1 MKKLLIIAIVLTS
14 FNMDF
19 YAQHAWQIGGE
30 ITPQRSVLYN
40 WNDWNAEPWKL
51 DPMYRNELHINS
63 VSFGFFAAKNFNE
76 YISLEGRLLYSTQRQ
91 DYDKKIVPDKPIA
104 TGFLEFYTK
113 LNYLKLPVLLNIH
126 TTSSANAF
134 FSLGVGPQFS
144 YLLGYYETYSRE
156 YDEPYYSQYRR
167 TTKGKTMYVQD
178 ISERINNPVN
188 IDTAYN
194 LTKRMYSDI
203 NFGVAAYIGGNFF
216 LTDNIILQ
224 VNIRMD
230 YEFTNAE
237 NRNAELIIY
246 PDIYKIW
253 FSDIKSST
261 FPSNEKRRIT
271 HNITWGLSIG
281 LSVMLE

>member
-1 MKKLLIIAIVLTS
+1 MRKLIFLAFVLLVFKTVSIA
-14 FNMDF
+14 
-19 YAQHAWQIGGE
+19 QQAWQIGGE

-40 WNDWNAEPWKL
+40 WNDWNAEPWVL

-63 VSFGFFAAKNFNE
+63 VSFGFFAAKHFNE
-76 YISLEGRLLYSTQRQ
+76 YISLEGRLLYSAQRQ
-91 DYDKKIVPDKPIA
+91 DYDIKIVPDKPIA
-104 TGFLEFYTK
+104 TGFIEFYTK

-134 FSLGVGPQFS
+134 FSFSIGPQFS
-144 YLLGYYETYSRE
+144 YLLSYYETYSQE
-156 YDEPYYSQYRR
+156 HDEPYYSLIRR
-167 TTKGKTMYVQD
+167 TTKGKKMYVQD

-203 NFGVAAYIGGNFF
+203 NLGVAAYIGGNFF

-230 YEFTNAE
+230 YEFTNTE
-237 NRNAELIIY
+237 NRNAELVIE
-246 PDIYKIW
+246 PDIYKFW
-253 FSDIKSST
+253 FSDIKYSPY
-261 FPSNEKRRIT
+261 PSNEKRRIT

-281 LSVMLE
+281 LSVLLE